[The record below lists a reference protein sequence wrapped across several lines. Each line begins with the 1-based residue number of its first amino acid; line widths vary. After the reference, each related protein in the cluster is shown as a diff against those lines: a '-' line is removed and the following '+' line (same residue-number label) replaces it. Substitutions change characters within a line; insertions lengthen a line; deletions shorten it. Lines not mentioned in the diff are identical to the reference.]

1 MKPFIDS
8 FLRVWREFTL
18 GQKTSIFL
26 AALLV
31 LGGLVAAAVWSIQP
45 DYQLLYG
52 RLAQKDAA
60 VIISSLQA
68 QNIKYRTSMDGS
80 SVFVPAEN
88 IHRLRMDLASKGLPS
103 GEGVG
108 FEIFDKGQFG
118 LSDFAQ
124 RTNYARALQGELSRT
139 IAQLDGVAAARV
151 MIVQPENRLLL
162 IGQNIKPTASVFVE
176 LRGNRL
182 PVEAVNAIRNLVAN
196 SVQGL
201 VVDEVAVVDQKGHVL
216 SADLKED
223 PTLGAATSQMRYR
236 QQVEEY
242 FARKVESLLTPVIGP
257 GNAVV
262 RVFADIDSETAN
274 RSEERFDPESQVVRS
289 QTDIEETST
298 AVEKKQ
304 SGVAG
309 VTNNTPDTG
318 GQAEAPLVAND
329 QNTKNRTTSYEIN
342 RVLTNSSRTPGTIR
356 GLSASVFIA
365 QRVVGAGAD
374 AQPQPRTAQEID
386 GLRQLVINAIGLKA
400 FAGANANANI
410 DDLVTIQE
418 AAFQSSFP
426 PAMEEASVPTKV
438 RAWAEL
444 GGKYTP
450 VLIAVLAFGFFF
462 RLLRTQRPEAV
473 PMEVI
478 NPPTVAEESEVPAVV
493 TAASLNEL
501 LRRKPG
507 NIGAALRDWSA
518 ESKT

>member
-1 MKPFIDS
+1 MKPFLDS
-8 FLRVWREFTL
+8 FLRVWREFTV
-18 GQKTSIFL
+18 GQKTSIIL

-31 LGGLVAAAVWSIQP
+31 IGGLTAVAVWSGQP

-60 VIISSLQA
+60 VIISSLQT
-68 QNIKYRTSMDGS
+68 QNIKYRTSPDGS
-80 SVFVPAEN
+80 SVYVPAEN

-162 IGQNIKPTASVFVE
+162 VGQSIKPTASVFVE

-201 VVDEVAVVDQKGHVL
+201 LVDEVAVIDQKGHVL
-216 SADLKED
+216 SADLKDD

-236 QQVEEY
+236 QQVEDY

-262 RVFADIDSETAN
+262 RVSADIDSETAN
-274 RSEERFDPESQVVRS
+274 RSEERFDPEGQVVRS
-289 QTDIEETST
+289 QTNIEETST
-298 AVEKKQ
+298 SVEKKK

-309 VTNNTPDTG
+309 VTSNTPD
-318 GQAEAPLVAND
+318 AAKDEAPLVAND

-342 RVLTNSSRTPGTIR
+342 RVLTNTSRTPGTIR
-356 GLSASVFIA
+356 GLSASVFVA
-365 QRVVGAGAD
+365 QRMVGIGAD
-374 AQPQPRTAQEID
+374 AKPQPRTAEELQ
-386 GLRQLVINAIGLKA
+386 GLRKLVINAIGLKA
-400 FAGANANANI
+400 FAGANANANVE
-410 DDLVTIQE
+410 DLVTIQE

-426 PAMEEASVPTKV
+426 AASADDVAVPTKV
-438 RAWAEL
+438 RTWIEL
-444 GGKYTP
+444 GAKYLP

-462 RLLRTQRPEAV
+462 RLLRTQRPETV

-478 NPPTVAEESEVPAVV
+478 NPPREEEQSELPAVV
-493 TAASLNEL
+493 TAATLNEL
-501 LRRKPG
+501 LRKKPA
-507 NIGAALRDWSA
+507 NIGAALRGWTA
-518 ESKT
+518 EAKS

>member
-1 MKPFIDS
+1 
-8 FLRVWREFTL
+8 
-18 GQKTSIFL
+18 
-26 AALLV
+26 
-31 LGGLVAAAVWSIQP
+31 
-45 DYQLLYG
+45 
-52 RLAQKDAA
+52 
-60 VIISSLQA
+60 
-68 QNIKYRTSMDGS
+68 
-80 SVFVPAEN
+80 
-88 IHRLRMDLASKGLPS
+88 
-103 GEGVG
+103 
-108 FEIFDKGQFG
+108 
-118 LSDFAQ
+118 
-124 RTNYARALQGELSRT
+124 
-139 IAQLDGVAAARV
+139 

-493 TAASLNEL
+493 TATSLNEL